1 MSKFKEYME
10 CVRYLHK
17 HRDEPENRQKRRR
30 RLRDKHVSRGYME
43 RMLDALRGKQ

>member
-1 MSKFKEYME
+1 MSKFKKYME

-30 RLRDKHVSRGYME
+30 RMRDKKISGIH
-43 RMLDALRGKQ
+43 MLRLLNALKR